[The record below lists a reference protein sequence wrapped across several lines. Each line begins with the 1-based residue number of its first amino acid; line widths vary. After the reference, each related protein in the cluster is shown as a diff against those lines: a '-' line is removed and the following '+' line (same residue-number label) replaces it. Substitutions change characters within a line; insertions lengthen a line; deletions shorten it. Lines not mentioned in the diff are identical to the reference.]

1 MMVKNNGN
9 LVKDLVYSSI
19 RWEEYQK
26 SNCGGK
32 EQIAATAAFAKK
44 EADMK
49 IQVPEKVNLIIETL
63 LQHGHEAYAVGGC
76 VRDSLL
82 GREADD
88 WDITTSASPYEV
100 KALFRRTI
108 DTGIQHGTVTV
119 MLDKEGFEVT
129 TYRIDGEYE
138 DGRHPKEVLFTKN
151 LEEDLKRRDFTINA
165 MAYNEQAGMV
175 DIFGG
180 VEDLENKII
189 RCVGVAGDRF
199 DEDALRIMRAFRFSA
214 QLGFVIEENTRA
226 AAAERAENLEKISAE
241 RIRTELTKLLL
252 SKNPDRLLWLKQNGI
267 TRMVLPEFDAMLATE
282 QNNSNHQ
289 YNVGEH
295 TLHVTEFVTDVIR
308 QREYIQTILP
318 DFPVDRVLSQK
329 VWEKK
334 ERQILRFAALLHDV
348 AKPEVQMTTGQ
359 GEHRFPNHAGAGA
372 PKAKEILQRL
382 KFDNETIDYVVRLVS
397 AHSEYIVLT
406 TEKEKNRTALRRM
419 MYRLGPDL
427 MELLWELQLADV
439 LAQHPASLRV
449 KLEALAET
457 KELHREIVER
467 GDCVSLKQL
476 AVNGKDLMSLGMKPG
491 KQIGELLEKLLMEVL
506 ENPEANEREKLLHS
520 VTQYAMQEE
529 KR

>member
-1 MMVKNNGN
+1 
-9 LVKDLVYSSI
+9 
-19 RWEEYQK
+19 
-26 SNCGGK
+26 
-32 EQIAATAAFAKK
+32 
-44 EADMK
+44 MK
-49 IQVPEKVNLIIETL
+49 IQVPEKVNIIIETL
-63 LQHGHEAYAVGGC
+63 LRHGHEAYAVGGC

-165 MAYNEQAGMV
+165 MAYNEQTGMV

-180 VEDLENKII
+180 AEDLEHHII
-189 RCVGVAGDRF
+189 RCVGVAGERF

-214 QLGFVIEENTRA
+214 QLGFSIEENTRV
-226 AAAERAENLEKISAE
+226 AAAERAENLKKISAE
-241 RIRTELTKLLL
+241 RVRTELTKLLL
-252 SKNPDRLLWLKQNGI
+252 SKNPDRLVWMQQNGI
-267 TRMVLPEFDAMLATE
+267 TRIVLPEFDAMLATE

-295 TLHVTEFVTDVIR
+295 TLHVMEFVADAVR
-308 QREYIQTILP
+308 QREYIRTILP
-318 DFPVDRVLSQK
+318 EFPVDTVLSK
-329 VWEKK
+329 SAWKKK
-334 ERQILRFAALLHDV
+334 EQQILRFAALLHDV
-348 AKPEVQMTTGQ
+348 AKPEVQVTTGQ
-359 GEHRFPNHAGAGA
+359 GEHCFPDHSRAGV
-372 PKAKEILQRL
+372 PKAKKILQRL
-382 KFDNETIDYVVRLVS
+382 KFDNETIDYVVRLVE

-406 TEKEKNRTALRRM
+406 GEKEKNLAVLRRM
-419 MYRLGPDL
+419 MYAFGPDL
-427 MELLWELQLADV
+427 MELLWEIQLADV
-439 LAQHPASLRV
+439 LAQHPSSLRV

-457 KELHREIVER
+457 KLLHREIVER

-476 AVNGKDLMSLGMKPG
+476 AVNGKDLMNLGVKPG

-506 ENPEANEREKLLHS
+506 EHPEANEREKLLQS
-520 VTQYAMQEE
+520 VPRYAVQEE
-529 KR
+529 KQA